1 MGFIGSLLLDV
12 ILISLL
18 ILLILY
24 SIKKGFSGS
33 LGGVIFAILALG
45 LAGALAY
52 LIYSV
57 GFYDKLGWQSGL
69 EQSFSGIDETFSG
82 ADNDGKIA
90 SILAMVVFVLI
101 GFIVCYILVRI
112 LFFLL
117 GKLVKKCRDLKGF
130 AVVDSVLGVVV
141 NVGIFVAIILC
152 LFAFFHAFTGSN
164 HFVNVREFLD
174 STYLSKLLYKINPLN
189 DMFDGFGLVE
199 TFDKYF

>member
-1 MGFIGSLLLDV
+1 MGFLGSLLLDI
-12 ILISLL
+12 ILISLQ
-18 ILLILY
+18 ILLIVY

-33 LGGVIFAILALG
+33 LGGVIFAILAIG

-52 LIYSV
+52 LIYSS

-101 GFIVCYILVRI
+101 GFVICYILVRI

-141 NVGIFVAIILC
+141 NVGIFAAIVLC
-152 LFAFFHAFTGSN
+152 LFAFFHAFVGSN

-174 STYLSKLLYKINPLN
+174 STYLSKLVYKINPLN